1 MQFLLTTDLV
11 GSGRCG
17 RVDTDFLLFRSTLF
31 SIPLVKGIGTK
42 MTEENIR
49 ETIDEVTLLLPE
61 DKIQVKYGF
70 LVKLFGFT

>member
-1 MQFLLTTDLV
+1 
-11 GSGRCG
+11 
-17 RVDTDFLLFRSTLF
+17 
-31 SIPLVKGIGTK
+31 

-70 LVKLFGFT
+70 DVKLFGFT